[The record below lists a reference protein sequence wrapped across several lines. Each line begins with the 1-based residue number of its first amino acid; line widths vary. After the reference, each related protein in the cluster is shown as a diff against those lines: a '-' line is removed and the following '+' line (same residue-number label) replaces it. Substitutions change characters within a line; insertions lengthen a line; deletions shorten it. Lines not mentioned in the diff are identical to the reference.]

1 MGVSLDWAGFI
12 HLRRQLAGLRRLK
25 GEGAGRKLP
34 IRPPLLL
41 RMAAVLPGGSR
52 WHALFVCCVVGV
64 LGMLRRSNL
73 VPGALSLFGQEKHL
87 TRADITI
94 DGAKYALRLRGFVG
108 AVPAPADAPA
118 FSYFDDAG
126 ALRSLSFDA
135 LAAGIKHLVAAVG
148 LDPAS
153 YSTHSLRRGGATWAF
168 EHKVPTLLIKA
179 TGDWSSDAYEAYLTL
194 GPGEKL

>member
-1 MGVSLDWAGFI
+1 
-12 HLRRQLAGLRRLK
+12 
-25 GEGAGRKLP
+25 
-34 IRPPLLL
+34 
-41 RMAAVLPGGSR
+41 MAAVLPGGSR
-52 WHALFVCCVVGV
+52 WHALFVCCVFWV

-94 DGAKYALRLRGFVG
+94 DGAYYL
-108 AVPAPADAPA
+108 
-118 FSYFDDAG
+118 DDAG

-135 LAAGIKHLVAAVG
+135 LVAGIKHLVAAVG
-148 LDPAS
+148 LDPTS

-179 TGDWSSDAYEAYLTL
+179 TGDWSSNAYEPYLTL
-194 GPGEKL
+194 GPGEKLQCTGAMLRALSR